1 MEINVNV
8 LTTII
13 GIWLILDVIA
23 LELIS
28 RRKNGMNDLYDL
40 YDDINHLQSIWSK
53 IIVVYWF
60 LIMLPTTIPA
70 SIYKIIKKNK
80 ND

>member
-1 MEINVNV
+1 MNQLLSIC
-8 LTTII
+8 

-28 RRKNGMNDLYDL
+28 RRKNGIEDICDLYEDVKRL
-40 YDDINHLQSIWSK
+40 YSMASK
-53 IIVVYWF
+53 IYVIF
-60 LIMLPTTIPA
+60 HLILLLPFTIPA
-70 SIYKIIKKNK
+70 SIYKIIKQKK